1 MGEMAIVKSVS
12 GNSATVELGNGELKT
27 AAKPL
32 NVSVSVGY
40 KVLIMQVSGKYLIIN
55 AY

>member
-27 AAKPL
+27 ASIPR
-32 NVSVSVGY
+32 NISVSINY
-40 KVLIMQVSGKYLIIN
+40 KVLIIQISGKYLIVN